1 MGSLNFSSPEIAA
14 RVQEWTS
21 DKFDAKTRA
30 EIQALVDKGD
40 VKELEDRFWR
50 TLEFGTGGLRGVLGA
65 GTNRMNATIVSW
77 ATQGLATYVAQHATR
92 PGPLRAAIAHDCRH
106 CSREFAESA
115 ACVLAANGFIVH
127 PVAVLPHSPSRVPHR
142 HRHHRQPQPARVQ
155 WLQVLLG

>member
-21 DKFDAKTRA
+21 DK
-30 EIQALVDKGD
+30 VDKGD

-92 PGPLRAAIAHDCRH
+92 PGPLRAAIA
-106 CSREFAESA
+106 SISSA
-115 ACVLAANGFIVH
+115 FSKGWGTDRACATGPRAFSLCNSSSDTTKPPPIE
-127 PVAVLPHSPSRVPHR
+127 
-142 HRHHRQPQPARVQ
+142 
-155 WLQVLLG
+155 